1 MITEQMLKESRV
13 YSMHQEKKKY
23 MQRQNNNV
31 VQKQILED
39 DVKKRLSCYFV
50 NVIKMPSR
58 IGCNAQQPASVRAAR
73 RKKFF
78 SFLSFF

>member
-1 MITEQMLKESRV
+1 MITEQMLKKSRV

-39 DVKKRLSCYFV
+39 DVEKRLSCYFV

-58 IGCNAQQPASVRAAR
+58 IGCNAQQKACAPRGE
-73 RKKFF
+73 KKFLVF
-78 SFLSFF
+78 